1 MKQERSKWQRTQVAP
16 AICQQGSEAL
26 TPEAPEVL
34 DASNTRGMSLEVN
47 PLSAELS
54 DETAGSPATSQP
66 VRDSEQ
72 RSQGSYAWIPDPWK
86 LRGMKLRVRSSKRNT
101 PLVSFPSRFPED
113 TCVQKEGRQKS
124 EAESRCCLRFPG
136 QSRTP
141 EGRVLCVWAITTVA
155 SLWMLDPRSQAGSVS
170 ATTRGPGES
179 CSGGWR
185 LSFPCNNSAGK

>member
-1 MKQERSKWQRTQVAP
+1 MLPAQPCLDSSWQWLSWEPGTSGS
-16 AICQQGSEAL
+16 CQKDL
-26 TPEAPEVL
+26 
-34 DASNTRGMSLEVN
+34 GMFS
-47 PLSAELS
+47 
-54 DETAGSPATSQP
+54 
-66 VRDSEQ
+66 
-72 RSQGSYAWIPDPWK
+72 
-86 LRGMKLRVRSSKRNT
+86 GMKLRVRSSKRNA

-141 EGRVLCVWAITTVA
+141 EGCVLCVWAITTVA
-155 SLWMLDPRSQAGSVS
+155 SLWMLDPRSQAGSIS

-179 CSGGWR
+179 FSGGWR